1 MISNWIKLI
10 LQCFENQ
17 LFDIFRIK
25 MSEINLKKTY
35 LNKTCMF
42 DFSSVA
48 MS

>member
-1 MISNWIKLI
+1 MINNWIKYI
-10 LQCFENQ
+10 VQYHENQ
-17 LFDIFRIK
+17 LFNIFRTK

-42 DFSSVA
+42 DFNSVA

>member
-10 LQCFENQ
+10 LYRIENQ

-25 MSEINLKKTY
+25 VSEINLKKTY

-42 DFSSVA
+42 DFNSVA
-48 MS
+48 IS

>member
-1 MISNWIKLI
+1 MVSNWIKYI
-10 LQCFENQ
+10 VQYFENQ

-25 MSEINLKKTY
+25 VSEINLKKTY

-42 DFSSVA
+42 DFNSVA